1 MITTNG
7 VQVVELP
14 ALTAE
19 TVAAKTAHYLT
30 VLENVS
36 RASTAFQATSREN
49 NNLRATAGAQ
59 RTLKHA
65 RDAQEEMLRQVM
77 AWLWASIADPVL
89 TAIGCTDAPGA
100 GEPWPRLWWCPT
112 GLLSL
117 LPLHAAGDQSVAAG
131 QPLPTVMDRV
141 VCSYTPTVR
150 ALAEAAARGQS
161 TTFDGDQMLVVAM
174 PETVGQHQ
182 LPDVVHE
189 VEMLGRVFADG
200 RTLLEV
206 PDATKNEVV
215 AQLPLHRWAHF
226 SCHGRQDLS
235 DPSMGGL
242 ELHDGTLTVTEIGT
256 AGHSG
261 EFAFLSACQTATGST
276 TLPDEAISL
285 AAAMHY
291 TGYRHVIG
299 TLWSVYARA
308 AALVADDIYT
318 ELTLGGT
325 PTAERAAN
333 ALHTA
338 ILRLRDSQ
346 PPSWWTPFIHIG
358 P

>member
-206 PDATKNEVV
+206 RMPPRTRWLLSYRFTAGRISAAT
-215 AQLPLHRWAHF
+215 AARTFPIRRWAAW
-226 SCHGRQDLS
+226 SYTMARSLS
-235 DPSMGGL
+235 P
-242 ELHDGTLTVTEIGT
+242 
-256 AGHSG
+256 
-261 EFAFLSACQTATGST
+261 
-276 TLPDEAISL
+276 
-285 AAAMHY
+285 
-291 TGYRHVIG
+291 R
-299 TLWSVYARA
+299 
-308 AALVADDIYT
+308 
-318 ELTLGGT
+318 
-325 PTAERAAN
+325 
-333 ALHTA
+333 
-338 ILRLRDSQ
+338 
-346 PPSWWTPFIHIG
+346 
-358 P
+358 